1 MSEQSDA
8 QNAAR
13 HRYRTNSAK
22 TASFFQPRPDVGSL
36 KPHSAAGSPIFSD
49 MMSDWLVD
57 PTNLPEDRRKREWHS
72 AADSGWQAAQRAAE
86 VPVEEHTTSGLP
98 RRAPGERLV
107 PGAVRQPVTTE
118 QRALRRRDPESIRA
132 NLSRHQQGVRNGR
145 ASATTSNRENNEQG
159 VR

>member
-1 MSEQSDA
+1 MSEKTDA

-22 TASFFQPRPDVGSL
+22 TASFFQPRPDAGSL
-36 KPHSAAGSPIFSD
+36 KPHSAAGNPIFSD

-86 VPVEEHTTSGLP
+86 IPVEEHTTSGLP

-107 PGAVRQPVTTE
+107 PGAVRQPVTAE